1 MRKFDGRAALLTTAI
16 LGALVAIV
24 ALVWSHPKVLLYV
37 LLALIGILAYAAL
50 YLIVSAKLKRDE
62 PPPTEPPKSQ
72 GPESDSR

>member
-1 MRKFDGRAALLTTAI
+1 MRKLDGRAALLTTAI
-16 LGALVAIV
+16 LGALVAVV

-62 PPPTEPPKSQ
+62 PPPPSSPKSQ
-72 GPESDSR
+72 GPKSDSR